1 MENEKYNNIIE
12 YLKENVNVISD
23 LVSEC
28 NSWNS
33 SLEDYEWLEHDE
45 YFYDT
50 YFKDKDEVAR
60 AVYYGGDNYRYTD
73 PYVRFNAYG
82 NLNTCCEWEREK
94 DLIDGVEYIFDTWLE
109 LYGDNN
115 VDCYDDKFKELIR
128 CFYDE
133 ESEDNE

>member
-1 MENEKYNNIIE
+1 MEYNNIIE
-12 YLKENVNVISD
+12 YLKENVDVISE

-50 YFKDKDEVAR
+50 YFSSKDEIAR
-60 AVYYGGDNYRYTD
+60 AVYYGGDGYRYTD
-73 PYVRFNAYG
+73 PYIRFNAYG
-82 NLNTCCEWEREK
+82 NLNTCTEWEREK

-109 LYGDNN
+109 LYRDNN
-115 VDCYDDKFKELIR
+115 VDSYDDEFKELV
-128 CFYDE
+128 E
-133 ESEDNE
+133 KLESVNNG